1 MDNNSA
7 ETARL
12 LEQIRAGDQ
21 AALNEIFARH
31 RPRLRRMV
39 DLRLDRRLHAQI
51 DESDV
56 VQEAY
61 VDAITRLAILHRTTP
76 FLLLSRERLLAHRTT
91 FRSIRCLDLPVLSA
105 ASSPLRPASA
115 TPRPPSGRA
124 PNG

>member
-39 DLRLDRRLHAQI
+39 ELRSIAGYTRGSTHPMSSMRLTSTPSPGWTNTCA
-51 DESDV
+51 S
-56 VQEAY
+56 
-61 VDAITRLAILHRTTP
+61 RTTP
-76 FLLLSRERLLAHRTT
+76 CS
-91 FRSIRCLDLPVLSA
+91 C
-105 ASSPLRPASA
+105 
-115 TPRPPSGRA
+115 GC
-124 PNG
+124 G